1 MFIGEDAV
9 ASERRRIICEYR
21 RRQREIPASLYA
33 PYNPAEIFLQT
44 GRKRRAAAML
54 HRAGVFPDPESECL
68 EVGFGSLGWLGDL
81 ISWRVRET
89 SLHGIELEPQR
100 AGQAMEILPKADLR
114 VGDAATLPWAND
126 SFQLVIASTVFTSI
140 LDNQV
145 RHLVADEIT
154 RVLSP
159 GGVLLWYDFAVNNP
173 RNSNVR
179 KVDRKELGELFPLLK
194 GSIKSLTLAPFLS
207 RLLAPNAWPLAAF
220 LDAVPLFHTHLM
232 AVLVKEEACFAMK
245 RSTYSNG

>member
-1 MFIGEDAV
+1 LFIGEDAV
-9 ASERRRIICEYR
+9 ASERRRIISEYR
-21 RRQREIPASLYA
+21 RRQREIPAGLYA
-33 PYNPAEIFLQT
+33 PYSAAEIFMQT
-44 GRKRRAAAML
+44 GRKRRAAAL
-54 HRAGVFPDPESECL
+54 LRRAGLFPDADCQCL

-81 ISWRVRET
+81 INWRVRET
-89 SLHGIELEPQR
+89 SLHGIELDRER
-100 AGQAMEILPKADLR
+100 AERAIEILPKADLR
-114 VGDAATLPWAND
+114 IGDAATLPWAND

-140 LDNQV
+140 LNTQV

-159 GGVLLWYDFAVNNP
+159 GGALLWYDFAVNNP

-207 RLLAPNAWPLAAF
+207 RLLAPKAWPLAV
-220 LDAVPLFHTHLM
+220 LLEAVPLLHTHLM
-232 AVLVKEEACFAMK
+232 AVLVKEQTPGI
-245 RSTYSNG
+245 RLI